1 MQGYGNNSGGYA
13 ANGYGTNGFMGNG
26 NGSGNTMNAGWSNGW
41 NGNGVNQQEMTQT
54 VQQPARQPNS
64 KIIVNGRAG
73 ADAYPMPQGVTM
85 AYLWDRSGER
95 LFIKQYDNNGYPCVV
110 EDYDL
115 TPHVDPEPAYV
126 TKDDIR
132 EMIEEALG
140 NIQVP
145 NTKNFVTRDYL
156 DKAISRAISGNKGK
170 VNRNDED
177 A

>member
-1 MQGYGNNSGGYA
+1 MQGNMGYGNNQ
-13 ANGYGTNGFMGNG
+13 GYGSNGFMGNG
-26 NGSGNTMNAGWSNGW
+26 TGTGNNNWSNGW
-41 NGNGVNQQEMTQT
+41 NGTGMNTPQPP
-54 VQQPARQPNS
+54 VQPQPQPVRQPDA
-64 KIIVNGRAG
+64 KIIVNGRAA
-73 ADAYPMPQGVTM
+73 ADAYPMPQGSTTV
-85 AYLWDRSGER
+85 YLWDRSGER
-95 LFIKQYDNNGYPCVV
+95 MFVKTYDSNGYPCVT

-126 TKDDIR
+126 TKEDIR
-132 EMIEEALG
+132 EMIAEALG
-140 NIQVP
+140 DIQMP

>member
-1 MQGYGNNSGGYA
+1 MQGNMGYGNN
-13 ANGYGTNGFMGNG
+13 NGYGTNGFMGNA
-26 NGSGNTMNAGWSNGW
+26 NGSGNAMNTGWSNGW
-41 NGNGVNQQEMTQT
+41 NGMDANAPQPSQPQQTQ
-54 VQQPARQPNS
+54 QQPAS
-64 KIIVNGRAG
+64 KIVVNGRPG
-73 ADAYPMPQGVTM
+73 ADAYPMPQGATM

-95 LFIKQYDNNGYPCVV
+95 LFIKRYDNNGYPCVM

-126 TKDDIR
+126 TKEDIR

-140 NIQVP
+140 NIQMP

-156 DKAISRAISGNKGK
+156 DKAISRAISGSKGK

>member
-1 MQGYGNNSGGYA
+1 MQGNMGYGNNQGFGS
-13 ANGYGTNGFMGNG
+13 NGFMGNG
-26 NGSGNTMNAGWSNGW
+26 AGTGNTGWSNGW
-41 NGNGVNQQEMTQT
+41 NGTGMNVPQQQT
-54 VQQPARQPNS
+54 AQTPQQPARQPDA
-64 KIIVNGRAG
+64 KIIVNGRPA
-73 ADAYPMPQGVTM
+73 ADAYPIPQGSTM
-85 AYLWDRSGER
+85 VYLWDRSGER
-95 LFIKQYDNNGYPCVV
+95 LFVKAYDNNGYPCVV

-140 NIQVP
+140 NIQLP
-145 NTKNFVTRDYL
+145 STKNFVTRDYL

>member
-1 MQGYGNNSGGYA
+1 MQGNMGYGNNSGFGS
-13 ANGYGTNGFMGNG
+13 NGFMGNR
-26 NGSGNTMNAGWSNGW
+26 NGTGMTDNGWSNGW
-41 NGNGVNQQEMTQT
+41 NGTGMNMPQQQT
-54 VQQPARQPNS
+54 VQTPQQPARQPDT
-64 KIIVNGRAG
+64 KIIVNGRPA
-73 ADAYPMPQGVTM
+73 ADAYPIPQGSTM
-85 AYLWDRSGER
+85 VYLWDRSGER
-95 LFIKQYDNNGYPCVV
+95 LFVKAYDNNGYPCVV

-140 NIQVP
+140 NIQMP
-145 NTKNFVTRDYL
+145 NPKNFVTRDYL

-177 A
+177 T

>member
-1 MQGYGNNSGGYA
+1 MQGNMGYGNNQ
-13 ANGYGTNGFMGNG
+13 GYGSNGFMGNG
-26 NGSGNTMNAGWSNGW
+26 TGTGNNNWSNGW
-41 NGNGVNQQEMTQT
+41 NGTGMNTVQPQTQT
-54 VQQPARQPNS
+54 PTQPQPQPTRQPDT
-64 KIIVNGRAG
+64 KIIVNGRAA
-73 ADAYPMPQGVTM
+73 ADVYPMPQGSTM
-85 AYLWDRSGER
+85 VYLWDRSGER
-95 LFIKQYDNNGYPCVV
+95 LFVKTYDSNGYPCVI

-132 EMIEEALG
+132 EMIVEALG
-140 NIQVP
+140 DIQIP

>member
-1 MQGYGNNSGGYA
+1 MQGNMGYGNNSG
-13 ANGYGTNGFMGNG
+13 YGTNGFIGNG
-26 NGSGNTMNAGWSNGW
+26 NAMNAMNGWSNGW
-41 NGNGVNQQEMTQT
+41 NGTGMNSPQPQAP
-54 VQQPARQPNS
+54 VQPQPARQPDT
-64 KIIVNGRAG
+64 KIIVNGRAA
-73 ADAYPMPQGVTM
+73 ADAYPMPQGSNLVF
-85 AYLWDRSGER
+85 LWDRSGER
-95 LFIKQYDNNGYPCVV
+95 LFVKTYDNNGYPCVT

-115 TPHVDPEPAYV
+115 TPHVNPEPAYV

-140 NIQVP
+140 NIQMP

>member
-1 MQGYGNNSGGYA
+1 MQGNMGYGRNT
-13 ANGYGTNGFMGNG
+13 GYGTNGFMGNG
-26 NGSGNTMNAGWSNGW
+26 MSTGNNDWSNGW
-41 NGNGVNQQEMTQT
+41 NGTGIAQQQPQTQQ
-54 VQQPARQPNS
+54 VQQPARQPDT
-64 KIIVNGRAG
+64 KIIVNGKYA
-73 ADAYPMPQGVTM
+73 ADNYPMPQGVNM
-85 AYLWDRSGER
+85 IYLWDRSGDR
-95 LFIKQYDNNGYPCVV
+95 LYVKSYDNNGFPSVT

-126 TKDDIR
+126 TKEDIR

-140 NIQVP
+140 NIQMP

-156 DKAISRAISGNKGK
+156 DKAISRAISTNKGK

>member
-1 MQGYGNNSGGYA
+1 MQGNMGYGNNQ
-13 ANGYGTNGFMGNG
+13 GYGSNGFMGNS
-26 NGSGNTMNAGWSNGW
+26 NGTGNTGWSNGW
-41 NGNGVNQQEMTQT
+41 TGTGMNTPQT
-54 VQQPARQPNS
+54 PVQPQPQPARQPDA
-64 KIIVNGRAG
+64 KIVVNGRAA
-73 ADAYPMPQGVTM
+73 ADAYPMPQGSTM
-85 AYLWDRSGER
+85 IYLWDRSGER
-95 LFIKQYDNNGYPCVV
+95 MFVKTYDSNGYPCVT

-126 TKDDIR
+126 TKEGIR
-132 EMIEEALG
+132 EMIAEALG
-140 NIQVP
+140 DIQML

>member
-1 MQGYGNNSGGYA
+1 MQDNMGYGRNAGFGS
-13 ANGYGTNGFMGNG
+13 NGFMGNG
-26 NGSGNTMNAGWSNGW
+26 MNTGNNDWSNGW
-41 NGNGVNQQEMTQT
+41 NGTGITQQQPQQVQQVQQ
-54 VQQPARQPNS
+54 VQQPARQPDK
-64 KIIVNGRAG
+64 KIIVNGRYA
-73 ADAYPMPQGVTM
+73 ADSYPMPQGSNM
-85 AYLWDRSGER
+85 IFLWDRNGER
-95 LFIKQYDNNGYPCVV
+95 LYVKAYDNNGYPSVV

-140 NIQVP
+140 NIQLP

-156 DKAISRAISGNKGK
+156 DKVISRAISGNKGK
-170 VNRNDED
+170 VNRNDD